1 MQFFTNLYF
10 GSKLQKE
17 VNNLSYKNVQYGRTR
32 VRRNYASVQ
41 TNVELPNLIEIQTK
55 SFAWF
60 MDEGLRALF
69 KEISPIK
76 VMVMVKNLN
85 YILWNTILKNQS
97 IPLKRLNFIK

>member
-76 VMVMVKNLN
+76 DQDRKS
-85 YILWNTILKNQS
+85 T
-97 IPLKRLNFIK
+97 RLNSSHKVQSRMPSSA